1 MTDLQRIV
9 LASLFHDIGKFAQRT
24 EVLTH
29 REIDTSKEDL
39 RYEHAYYTRLVL
51 NTVLQE
57 VGVEDDNLVSLS
69 ARHHNPSNNVE
80 WLIAEADRISSGID
94 REGSGGYS
102 EQGVANTPLQSVF
115 DNLYGESRNSHVYK
129 LGPLTAEN
137 LFPQRE
143 GPRLNYQDH
152 WNNFLGELA
161 KQKISDTET
170 LYLALDTLLER
181 WWWCIPASTQQG
193 NTDVSL
199 YDHSVTTAALA
210 SVMYEY
216 HRKKGDLEDI
226 EGVKNRAEKKF
237 LLVTGDVSGIQ
248 RYIFDLKTTSYNAK
262 MLRARSFEIQI
273 LADVVVYEILKRLGL
288 PIFCRIMNGG
298 GQFILLLPNTEQ
310 TKECLSSMRKEL
322 QEHCLKRYFGE
333 LSLNIS
339 EGVEVAAS
347 DLMMS
352 PEQDGLTPIQ
362 KTMQKRVQDAQ
373 KAKEKEYQVLLSCS
387 EDHVLGWYYE
397 EISSAQD
404 VCEVCHIRPK
414 RREETCEVC
423 EKLIEI
429 GGRLPQAKA
438 LILKQEQQ
446 ETFLPFGWNIEV
458 ETENNDPHGNMVFS
472 VNTYI
477 PGYPMVKMP
486 YHLPR
491 EGERILEFSELANKS
506 TGTKKLAMFK
516 ADVDNLGSIFAFG
529 LGRRLSLSRYATMSR
544 MLHAF
549 FSLYVHHSLLDKA
562 DYSLI
567 YTVFSGGDDLCVLG
581 PWDRVIDYA
590 RFIREEFARFV
601 SNNNVT
607 LSGGVVLSPSSLPV
621 RFMASQAEE
630 ALEKAKGLPG
640 KNAVTLFST
649 SVKWDDLPMLMKEA
663 DQLEKE
669 IEQEILSSVFVYR
682 LLRYQKMRKEI
693 DEGKKL
699 SRNLLWRSHLAYAFA
714 RNFKQ
719 SDRQQKE
726 QRLETLVKLIEEKQL
741 TIPVSY
747 VSYKRREE

>member
-24 EVLTH
+24 GFLTH
-29 REIDTSKEDL
+29 NEIDTSKEDL
-39 RYEHAYYTRLVL
+39 KYEHAYYTRLVL
-51 NTVLQE
+51 NGVLE
-57 VGVEDDNLVSLS
+57 KVGIKDDNLVSLS
-69 ARHHNPSNNVE
+69 ARHHNPSMNLE

-115 DNLYGESRNSHVYK
+115 ENLYEESGNSHVYK

-137 LFPQRE
+137 LFPQQVSP
-143 GPRLNYQDH
+143 GLNYKDH
-152 WNNFLGELA
+152 WNNFLGELG
-161 KQKISDTET
+161 KQKISESET

-210 SVMYEY
+210 PVMYEY
-216 HRKKGDLEDI
+216 HRQKGDLEDI
-226 EGVKNRAEKKF
+226 ERIKNREEKKF

-262 MLRARSFEIQI
+262 ILRARSFEIQI
-273 LADVVVYEILKRLGL
+273 LSEVVVYEILRRLGL

-298 GQFILLLPNTEQ
+298 GQFILLLPNTRQ
-310 TKECLSSMRKEL
+310 TRECLSEVRTEL
-322 QEHCLKRYFGE
+322 QRHCLVRYFGG
-333 LSLNIS
+333 LSLNVS
-339 EGVEVAAS
+339 EGVEVSAL

-362 KTMQKRVQDAQ
+362 RTMQKRVQDAQ
-373 KAKEKEYQVLLSCS
+373 KSKETKYQAVFSCS
-387 EDHVLGWYYE
+387 EDHVLGRYYE
-397 EISSAQD
+397 SISSAQD
-404 VCEVCHIRPK
+404 ICGVCEIRP
-414 RREETCEVC
+414 RREGDTCEVC
-423 EKLIEI
+423 RKLINI
-429 GGRLPQAKA
+429 GGRLPKA
-438 LILKQEQQ
+438 TAVILKKEQK
-446 ETFLPFGWNIEV
+446 EAFLPFGWDVEIE
-458 ETENNDPHGNMVFS
+458 TGQRGTYGPMVFS
-472 VNTYI
+472 VNAYKD
-477 PGYPMVKMP
+477 GYPMMKMP
-486 YHLPR
+486 YYLPQ
-491 EGERILEFSELANKS
+491 EGERILEFADLAEKS

-516 ADVDNLGSIFAFG
+516 ADVDNLGSLFAFG

-549 FSLYVHHSLLDKA
+549 FSLYVHYSLVQKG

-581 PWDRVIDYA
+581 PWDKVINYA
-590 RFIREEFARFV
+590 RFIRQEFGRFV
-601 SNNNVT
+601 SNNRVT
-607 LSGGVVLSPSSLPV
+607 LSGGIVLAPSSLPV

-630 ALEKAKGLPG
+630 ALEKAKGLKD
-640 KNAVTLFST
+640 KNGVTLFST
-649 SVKWDDLPMLMKEA
+649 SVKWDDLPGLMEEA
-663 DQLEKE
+663 DRLEKE
-669 IEQEILSSVFVYR
+669 IEQNILSSVFVYR
-682 LLRYQKMRKEI
+682 LLRYQKMRREI

-699 SRNLLWRSHLAYAFA
+699 SRNLLWRSHFYYAFS

-719 SDRQQKE
+719 TDRQQKE
-726 QRLETLVKLIEEKQL
+726 RRLEELVKLIEEKKL